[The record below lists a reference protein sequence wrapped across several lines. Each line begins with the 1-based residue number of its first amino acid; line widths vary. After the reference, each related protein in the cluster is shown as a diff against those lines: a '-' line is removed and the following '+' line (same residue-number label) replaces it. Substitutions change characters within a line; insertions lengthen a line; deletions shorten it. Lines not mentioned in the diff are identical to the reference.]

1 MAARTNAVAATA
13 SSISDAPAQAPMA
26 AEPHSVAAVFRPRML
41 PPSRMMAPAPRKPT
55 PDTT

>member
-1 MAARTNAVAATA
+1 MAASTKAVAATA

-26 AEPHSVAAVFRPRML
+26 AEPHKVAAVFRPRML
-41 PPSRMMAPAPRKPT
+41 PPSRMIAPAPRNPT